1 MKYLL
6 LGWVLWPFFAAL
18 RLLFPIQPGRRLVIQ
33 TAKIGDWINS
43 TPVIR
48 QLAPIDVVFAPAV
61 EALVSH
67 DQYIGQ
73 SFVMPAR
80 SGLYFKLGLAFKL
93 LRLGYEQV
101 LVLMPNMPNTF
112 IARLACARRTVTL
125 DTYRT
130 SRAVRVLGVGFARI
144 CHTREDLVLD
154 DYLRLAGIEPGP
166 ETRRKHATAPLHSP
180 TVNLIR
186 PSQNFRVGISL
197 SAGNALKTMPTS
209 VWLRLFAIL
218 EKTNA
223 EVYVFGLGE
232 ERCYLDALLAA
243 RPDGRGLKVHDCL
256 GQLSLESLPWHIG
269 QMHLYLS
276 TDTGNSYI
284 ADALDVPLID
294 FAGPCYMP
302 EQRPLGSKAL
312 IVETKDLEAFS
323 FIFAAPYT
331 SVLTPERLY
340 AYSDEQFLEIGRF
353 IEDCRTTARL
363 PTSSSE

>member
-6 LGWVLWPFFAAL
+6 LGWILWPFFAAL
-18 RLLFPIQPGRRLVIQ
+18 RLLFPIRPGRHLVIQ

-48 QLAPIDVVFAPAV
+48 QLATVDVVFAPAV
-61 EALVSH
+61 EPLVSH

-73 SFVMPAR
+73 RFVMPAR
-80 SGLYFKLGLAFKL
+80 SSLCFKLGLAFKL
-93 LRLGYEQV
+93 FRQAYDQV
-101 LVLMPNMPNTF
+101 LILMPNMPNTF
-112 IARLACARRTVTL
+112 IARLACARHTSTL

-130 SRAVRVLGVGFARI
+130 SHAVRLLGAGFDRT

-154 DYLRLAGIEPGP
+154 DYLRLAGVEPDP

-180 TVNLIR
+180 GINLIR
-186 PSQNFRVGISL
+186 PRPTFRVGVSL

-218 EKTNA
+218 EKANA
-223 EVYVFGLGE
+223 EVYVFGLND
-232 ERCYLDALLAA
+232 ERRYLDTLLAA
-243 RPDGRGLKVHDCL
+243 RPAGSCLKVLDCL

-312 IVETKDLEAFS
+312 IVETAGLQPFS
-323 FIFAAPYT
+323 FIFTAPYA
-331 SVLTPERLY
+331 SLLPPEQLY
-340 AYSDEQFLEIGRF
+340 AYSEDQFLEIGRF
-353 IEDCRTTARL
+353 IEDCRTGAQL
-363 PTSSSE
+363 PRSSSE